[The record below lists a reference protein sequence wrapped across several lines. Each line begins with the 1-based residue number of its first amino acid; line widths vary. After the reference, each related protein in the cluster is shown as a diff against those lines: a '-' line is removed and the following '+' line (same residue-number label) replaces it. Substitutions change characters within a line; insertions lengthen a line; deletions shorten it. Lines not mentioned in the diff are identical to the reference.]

1 MVKKILNNF
10 LNVLEN
16 NEYVILY
23 ITSLIILYV
32 CFLDKKIPS
41 FMENIFKNKIFK
53 MVAILLILLR
63 AQNNTFMSIMFT
75 LAFLITID
83 KSSVNK
89 TINMKTV
96 KHKKE
101 NFSSEKKYTKEDAS
115 YKNLINKLVKMKEH
129 FTQDTGVKTY
139 TVLDCSKTGNTWSTF
154 EKDIEG
160 EGEDRL
166 LHYQYRCTNN
176 IDGALNPENLLVDIE
191 ELDSRGKTR
200 LRDAE
205 RNRYN
210 IFRKY
215 FQDYKDYEK
224 NNPQEIEKL
233 NWIKD
238 LNI

>member
-10 LNVLEN
+10 LNILEN

-23 ITSLIILYV
+23 LTSLIILYI
-32 CFLDKKIPS
+32 CFLDKKIPT
-41 FMENIFKNKIFK
+41 FVENIFKNKIFK
-53 MVAILLILLR
+53 MIAILLILFR

-89 TINMKTV
+89 TINMKSSEP
-96 KHKKE
+96 KKE
-101 NFSSEKKYTKEDAS
+101 NFSSNKKYTKEDTS

-129 FTQDTGVKTY
+129 FTQDTITKKY
-139 TVLDCSKTGNTWSTF
+139 TVLDCSNTGNTWSTF
-154 EKDIEG
+154 DKDIEG

-176 IDGALNPENLLVDIE
+176 KDGALNPENLLEDIE
-191 ELDSRGKTR
+191 ELDNRGKTR
-200 LRDAE
+200 LRDGE
-205 RNRYN
+205 INRYN
-210 IFRKY
+210 IFRKL
-215 FQDYKDYEK
+215 FKDYKDYE
-224 NNPQEIEKL
+224 NNNQDKIKKL

-238 LNI
+238 VTI

>member
-10 LNVLEN
+10 LNILEN

-23 ITSLIILYV
+23 LTSLIILYV

-41 FMENIFKNKIFK
+41 FVENIFKNKIFK
-53 MVAILLILLR
+53 MIAILLILFR

-89 TINMKTV
+89 TLNMKTV
-96 KHKKE
+96 KAKKE
-101 NFSSEKKYTKEDAS
+101 NFSSEKKYTKKDTS

-129 FTQDTGVKTY
+129 FSQDTVKKY
-139 TVLDCSKTGNTWSTF
+139 TVLDCSNTGNTWSTF

-166 LHYQYRCTNN
+166 LHYQYRCTKNKN
-176 IDGALNPENLLVDIE
+176 GYLNPENFLKKIDNLDKIGDDI
-191 ELDSRGKTR
+191 
-200 LRDAE
+200 LRDE
-205 RNRYN
+205 QRDRYN

-224 NNPQEIEKL
+224 NNPEKIKKL

-238 LNI
+238 LTI